1 MTVLLIMRDHH
12 YGRLCFKSFKT
23 LYILRCENNVE
34 RIGLYHIR
42 KLVHGNLMRALYAKE
57 NTLPLGLL
65 QGPYSRTS
73 YDIGFSSEAYAMS

>member
-1 MTVLLIMRDHH
+1 
-12 YGRLCFKSFKT
+12 
-23 LYILRCENNVE
+23 
-34 RIGLYHIR
+34 
-42 KLVHGNLMRALYAKE
+42 MRALYAKE